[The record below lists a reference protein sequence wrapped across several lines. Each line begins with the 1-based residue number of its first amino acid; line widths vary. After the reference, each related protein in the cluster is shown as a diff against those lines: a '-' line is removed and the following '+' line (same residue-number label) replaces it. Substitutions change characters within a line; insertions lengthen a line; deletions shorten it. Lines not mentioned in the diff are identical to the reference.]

1 MCCRSFITALIWGP
15 MKEPN
20 HVSRSIVAVVLAS
33 TLMTACGGGISAN
46 VDAAAVADAATGM
59 LEEAA
64 RRPTR
69 TVKTDTA
76 TSTSTSDPALATTTT
91 SATTSAT
98 TTTTAV
104 APITLSN
111 LPADG
116 TTQTNASIG
125 HAADAAYTV
134 YCRLDAYAPV
144 PCPNPFDL
152 GKTNPLAAGQ
162 HTVDYYK
169 YTGTTLDTANPDVSY
184 SWSIVAA
191 TTSAP
196 TTSTSTSTPTTTTTT
211 VAPTTSSSTT
221 GAALPLPPYPVPT
234 ALSGAG
240 SPTYDGKS
248 TVTGGDGVVRLA
260 AGSDPGGSGR
270 PAYLHR
276 IVRADWSPGSQ
287 AARTEKVWIDRGK
300 YLLPGNDYWF
310 AFAFRPK
317 SGEWPQ
323 NTPGITDDEFLV
335 FQTHSESNG
344 YTQPDIALFI
354 DAGRNRMYWQQS
366 YSAAVQATTP
376 EGVSVIHSQSLPA
389 VNVWHK
395 YIIHYRPGY
404 SSGHAPRTEIWQ
416 AVGAGGYTKIV
427 NNSSLNTYNWNTGSY
442 PRIGFYKWGG
452 TNWSTNYPTIA
463 AHLTTLYMGE
473 GVDRYNEAVKALDG
487 L

>member
-1 MCCRSFITALIWGP
+1 MMTFLELT
-15 MKEPN
+15 
-20 HVSRSIVAVVLAS
+20 VSRLAMISAGVLATCLLAS
-33 TLMTACGGGISAN
+33 CGGGH
-46 VDAAAVADAATGM
+46 
-59 LEEAA
+59 
-64 RRPTR
+64 
-69 TVKTDTA
+69 TVP
-76 TSTSTSDPALATTTT
+76 STSQTN
-91 SATTSAT
+91 SAINAN
-98 TTTTAV
+98 TTAPV
-104 APITLSN
+104 SSPVLSLSN
-111 LPADG
+111 LPSEKSTSA
-116 TTQTNASIG
+116 TASI
-125 HAADAAYTV
+125 AYELNTAV
-134 YCRLDAYAPV
+134 TSAVVTCRLDSYTPIE
-144 PCPNPFDL
+144 CPNPFVL
-152 GKTNPLAAGQ
+152 GKTNGLSPGT
-162 HTVDYYK
+162 HTVDFFID
-169 YTGTTLDTANPDVSY
+169 TGGGVDLAKPDASY
-184 SWSIVAA
+184 SWTVEASTTA
-191 TTSAP
+191 TTP
-196 TTSTSTSTPTTTTTT
+196 TPTPTATTTTTTTTT

-487 L
+487 F